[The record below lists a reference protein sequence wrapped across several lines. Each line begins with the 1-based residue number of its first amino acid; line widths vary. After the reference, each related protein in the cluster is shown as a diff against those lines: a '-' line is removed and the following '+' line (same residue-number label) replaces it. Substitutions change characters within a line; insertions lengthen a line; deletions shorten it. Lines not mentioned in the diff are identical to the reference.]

1 MAVSVGKWTKHK
13 LMSKEQRLS
22 SYLPDTQY
30 LTKSSL
36 NTMLEKYNQIMLKPC
51 FGLQGRGV
59 IQLSSLSDEEF
70 VLHIERSKTFINV
83 KENIYDYLKENHFPR
98 KRKRKRHRYIVQ
110 QCIPLATINNNPFDI
125 RVMVQRKKDSLEWVV
140 TGKLAKVAANNFV
153 VTNVAKALLPV
164 EDAIEKSMVNNE
176 KIKNI
181 VAELEEVS
189 LLIAQQLAKSYTNKR
204 VYGIDLGID
213 TEGKVWIIEANLRP
227 AVSMF
232 KFLNDGSYEK
242 IKSYKRG

>member
-1 MAVSVGKWTKHK
+1 MGVSFGKWTKHK
-13 LMSKEQRLS
+13 LMSKDERLS

-36 NTMLEKYNQIMLKPC
+36 NIMLEKYNQIMVKPC
-51 FGLQGRGV
+51 FGFQGRGI
-59 IQLSSLSDEEF
+59 IQLSSLSDEVF

-98 KRKRKRHRYIVQ
+98 KRQRYIVQ
-110 QCIPLATINNNPFDI
+110 QFIPLATINNNPFDV

-164 EDAIEKSMVNNE
+164 EVAIEKSLVNNE
-176 KIKNI
+176 KIKDI

-189 LLIAQQLAKSYTNKR
+189 LLIAQQLTKSYTNKR

-232 KFLNDGSYEK
+232 KLLNDGSYET
-242 IKSYKRG
+242 IKSYKKG

>member
-1 MAVSVGKWTKHK
+1 MRVSVGKWTKHK
-13 LMSKEQRLS
+13 LMSKDERLS

-30 LTKSSL
+30 LTRSSL
-36 NTMLEKYNQIMLKPC
+36 NLMLDKYNQIMVKPC
-51 FGLQGRGV
+51 FGYQGIGI
-59 IQLSSLSDEEF
+59 IQISFLSDADFE
-70 VLHIERSKTFINV
+70 LHIGHRKIIING

-98 KRKRKRHRYIVQ
+98 KRQRYIVQ
-110 QCIPLATINNNPFDI
+110 QRIPLATINNNPFDI
-125 RVMVQRKKDSLEWVV
+125 RVMVQRKKKSLEWVV

-153 VTNVAKALLPV
+153 VTNAAKAILSV
-164 EDAIEKSMVNNE
+164 ENALEKSLVSNE
-176 KIKNI
+176 KIKDI

-189 LLIAQQLAKSYTNKR
+189 LLIAQQLKNSYTKKR

-213 TEGKVWIIEANLRP
+213 TQGKVWIIEANLTP

-232 KFLNDGSYEK
+232 TLLNDGSYET